1 MSDDKRARAGRGPL
15 AGCVRLAV
23 ERYFADLNGQ
33 CPGTSLYETVIG
45 EVEAP
50 LIETVMR
57 HVGHNQC
64 QAAKILGINRNT
76 LRKKLQNYGLADRPD
91 TSSPTQGSDLL

>member
-1 MSDDKRARAGRGPL
+1 MNRDKPAQAGRGPL
-15 AGCVRLAV
+15 AECVRAAV
-23 ERYFADLNGQ
+23 ERYFRDLDGQ
-33 CPGTSLYETVIG
+33 CPGTALYETVIS

-57 HVGHNQC
+57 HVGYNQC

-76 LRKKLQNYGLADRPD
+76 LRKKLLCYGLAERPEPS
-91 TSSPTQGSDLL
+91 TLQGGKHL

>member
-1 MSDDKRARAGRGPL
+1 MNPDAFVKPGQGPL
-15 AGCVRLAV
+15 ATCVRHAV
-23 ERYFADLNGQ
+23 ERYFKDLHGQ
-33 CPGTSLYETVIG
+33 CPGTSLYEIVMA

-50 LIETVMR
+50 LIGAVMR

-76 LRKKLQNYGLADRPD
+76 LRKKLVAYGLTER
-91 TSSPTQGSDLL
+91 TESLSPLNEDLT